1 MSLPKMTGGEAIV
14 ASLEGNG
21 AQAVFGIP
29 GVHNL
34 HIYDALID
42 SGLEHY
48 VTRHEQGAG
57 FMADGYARATG
68 KPGVCLPITGP
79 GITNMSTP
87 IAQAFSDSSP
97 LVVISS
103 QIDAHL
109 CDCQKGTLHE
119 LKNQL
124 AFTEQIT
131 EWNAR
136 ALTPQQCAAQV
147 YKAYAW
153 LSVRRGRPVHI
164 EVPLDVL
171 ASEDDVALPAH
182 GEPLYP
188 ELRPDPE
195 EIEKAAAL
203 IARSK
208 SPVIYA
214 GGGAL
219 ASGVGDAL
227 LRLSAALDAP
237 IILTCQ
243 GKGVVPEDHPAV
255 LGNHLHDPLVQK
267 FLERCDLTLAIG
279 THFGAHNTQNWK
291 MKFPG
296 PIIHMD
302 IDKGEFQRN
311 YPAALTVWS
320 DARLGVE
327 ALLEA
332 IPGRQSPGRL
342 DEVPRLKE
350 QTCESFAKGN
360 AWEVEYSNIIR
371 RALGRDG
378 ILACD
383 MTALCY
389 PATRC
394 YPVYEPHTFMFPRGL
409 GTLGFALPAA
419 MGAKVGQKNKKVVAV
434 AGDGGFMF
442 TCQELAIAAQYNL
455 AVVLVL
461 VNSSSYHVVKR
472 NQIRVFGDK
481 RTVDV
486 ELKNPDFGKMADA
499 FGVWYTKA
507 PDAVRFQKSLQE
519 ALEHNRPAVIEIPFG
534 SM

>member
-1 MSLPKMTGGEAIV
+1 MTGGRAVV
-14 ASLEGNG
+14 ASLEANG
-21 AQAVFGIP
+21 AKAVFGIP

-42 SGLEHY
+42 SSLEHY

-103 QIDAHL
+103 QIDTHL

-131 EWNAR
+131 EWNVR
-136 ALTPQQCAAQV
+136 ALTPQQCATELSR
-147 YKAYAW
+147 AYAW
-153 LSVRRGRPVHI
+153 LAVRRRRPVHV
-164 EVPLDVL
+164 EAPLDVL
-171 ASEDDVALPAH
+171 AAEDDVTLPGPGA
-182 GEPLYP
+182 PLYP
-188 ELRPDPE
+188 ELRPDAE

-203 IARSK
+203 IASSR

-219 ASGVGDAL
+219 AAGAGDAL
-227 LRLSAALDAP
+227 LRLSAALGAP
-237 IILTCQ
+237 VILTCQ
-243 GKGVVPEDHPAV
+243 GKGAVPEDHPAV
-255 LGNHLHDPLVQK
+255 LGNHLHDPLVQG
-267 FLERCDLTLAIG
+267 FLEGCDLTIAIG
-279 THFGAHNTQNWK
+279 THFGAHNTMNWK
-291 MKFPG
+291 FKFPG
-296 PIIHMD
+296 PIIHLD
-302 IDKGEFQRN
+302 IDRGEFHKN
-311 YPAALTVWS
+311 YPAAATVWS
-320 DARLGVE
+320 DARLGIE
-327 ALLEA
+327 ALLKA
-332 IPGRQSPGRL
+332 MPSRQSRGRL
-342 DEVPRLKE
+342 DEVPHLKE
-350 QTCESFAKGN
+350 QVCAAFAKSN
-360 AWEVEYSNIIR
+360 AWETQYSGIIR
-371 RALGRDG
+371 EALGRDG
-378 ILACD
+378 ILVCD

-394 YPVYEPHTFMFPRGL
+394 YPVYEPHTFMFPRGF
-409 GTLGFALPAA
+409 GTLGFALPVA
-419 MGAKVGQKNKKVVAV
+419 MGAKVGQKGKKVVAV

-442 TCQELAIAAQYNL
+442 TCQELAIAAQYNIP
-455 AVVLVL
+455 VVLVL

-472 NQIRVFGDK
+472 NQIRVFGDH

-486 ELKNPDFGKMADA
+486 ELRNPDFGKMADA
-499 FGVWYTKA
+499 FGVWYRQA
-507 PDAVRFQKSLQE
+507 PDAAQFETSLQE
-519 ALEHNRPAVIEIPFG
+519 ALAHNGPVVIEIPFG
-534 SM
+534 PA